1 MSHPLDSFEKKH
13 DFLIG
18 IDSDGCAFD
27 AMEIKHK
34 ECFIPNFIKHFKL
47 QPVSKY
53 AREAAEFT
61 NLYSKSR
68 GANRFLSYMEALDL
82 LEERAEVIARNA
94 DIPKLQG
101 VRDWT
106 ERETKLGNP
115 ALKAAVEETGDAD
128 LKIALAWS
136 LAVNETVA
144 DIVTGVPPFPL
155 VRESLDKLSS
165 QADMIVC
172 SSTPSAALQ
181 TEWTEHGLVQFV
193 QAICGQEAG
202 NKKEILSKAMEHGY
216 DKSKCLMMGDAP
228 GDMNAAMAV
237 GILYFPINPG
247 HEDASWEKFYNEGLQ
262 KFLDGTFAGGYQEG
276 LINEFNTY
284 LPEIPPWKK

>member
-1 MSHPLDSFEKKH
+1 MSHPMDTFEKKH
-13 DFLIG
+13 NFFIG

-34 ECFIPNFIKHFKL
+34 ECFIPNFIKYFNL

-68 GANRFLSYMEALDL
+68 GANRFLSYIEALDL
-82 LEERAEVIARNA
+82 LEERDEVKARNA
-94 DIPKLQG
+94 KIPRLQA

-106 ERETKLGNP
+106 QKETKLGNP
-115 ALKAAVEETGDAD
+115 ALKAAVEESNDPE
-128 LKIALAWS
+128 LKQALEWS

-144 DIVTGVPPFPL
+144 DIVHGVPPFPL
-155 VRESLDKLSS
+155 VRESFEKLST

-181 TEWTEHGLVQFV
+181 TEWTEHGLIDYV
-193 QAICGQEAG
+193 QAICGQESG
-202 NKKEILSKAMEHGY
+202 NKKQNLTRGLEFGY
-216 DKSKCLMMGDAP
+216 DKEKCLMMGDAP
-228 GDMNAAMAV
+228 GDMNAALDV

-247 HEDASWEKFYNEGLQ
+247 HEEESWEKFYNEGIQ
-262 KFLDGTFAGGYQEG
+262 KFLDGTFAGAYQEE
-276 LINEFNTY
+276 LIKWFNTF
-284 LPEIPPWKK
+284 LPDTPPWKL